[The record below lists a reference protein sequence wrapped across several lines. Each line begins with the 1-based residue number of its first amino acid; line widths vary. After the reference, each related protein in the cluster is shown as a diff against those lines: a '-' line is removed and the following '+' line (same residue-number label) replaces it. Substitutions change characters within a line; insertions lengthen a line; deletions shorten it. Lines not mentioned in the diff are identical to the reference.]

1 MSEIALVFPG
11 QGSQY
16 MGMCHDFDLI
26 DDMELIDKFN
36 IASKVFNI
44 DFLDVCKNGPNEK
57 LSSTYIAQ
65 PAIFLH
71 SILIDKLLKIN
82 NLNVKAVAGH
92 SLGEYTALVSSGVI
106 TFEECLEILK
116 VRCSEMEKVN
126 KKYKGSM
133 LAIINDDI
141 DLIKTICK
149 KLEDTVIANINSQNQ
164 IIISGPHNEI
174 ESSISLF
181 KENGIKKMIKLNVS
195 GAFHSPL
202 MREAN
207 LSLNKA
213 INSVNFKDSNYAL
226 YQNVF
231 PNEIFDGK
239 KIKQNLKNQ
248 LCGTVEWLDIIKNMK
263 KNNITEIIEV
273 GPKNVLTRLIQ
284 KIDPSIKTKSF
295 DKVSD
300 IMSYG
305 MLKGLK
311 K

>member
-16 MGMCHDFDLI
+16 MGMCNDFDLI

-36 IASKVFNI
+36 IASEVFNI
-44 DFLDVCKNGPNEK
+44 DFLDVCKNGSNEK

-202 MREAN
+202 MKEAN

-263 KNNITEIIEV
+263 KNNITSIIEV

-284 KIDPSIKTKSF
+284 KIEPSIKTKSF

-305 MLKGLK
+305 MHKGLK

>member
-1 MSEIALVFPG
+1 MNEVALVFPG

-16 MGMCHDFDLI
+16 MGMCQDLDLI
-26 DDMELIDKFN
+26 DDMELIDKFH
-36 IASKVFNI
+36 IASEVFNV

-65 PAIFLH
+65 PVIFLH

-82 NLNVKAVAGH
+82 NFNVKAVAGH

-174 ESSISLF
+174 ESSINLF
-181 KENGIKKMIKLNVS
+181 KENGIKKIIKLNVS

-202 MREAN
+202 MKEAN

-231 PNEIFDGK
+231 PYEIFDGK
-239 KIKQNLKNQ
+239 KIKKNLKNQ
-248 LCGTVEWLDIIKNMK
+248 LCGTVKWLHIIKNMK
-263 KNNITEIIEV
+263 KNNITNIIEV
-273 GPKNVLTRLIQ
+273 GPKNVLSRLIQ
-284 KIDPSIKTKSF
+284 KIEPSIKTKSF

-305 MLKGLK
+305 MQKGLK

>member
-26 DDMELIDKFN
+26 NDMELINKFN
-36 IASKVFNI
+36 IASKVFNV
-44 DFLDVCKNGPNEK
+44 DFLDVFKNGPNEK

-174 ESSISLF
+174 ENSISLF

-239 KIKQNLKNQ
+239 KIKENLKKQ

-284 KIDPSIKTKSF
+284 KIEPSIKTKSF
-295 DKVSD
+295 DKMSD

-305 MLKGLK
+305 MLKGFK

>member
-1 MSEIALVFPG
+1 MNEVALVFPG

-16 MGMCHDFDLI
+16 IGMCQDLDLI
-26 DDMELIDKFN
+26 DDIELIDKFH
-36 IASKVFNI
+36 IASEVFNV

-92 SLGEYTALVSSGVI
+92 SLGEYTALVSSGII

-231 PNEIFDGK
+231 PNEIFNGN
-239 KIKQNLKNQ
+239 KIKENLKKQ

-263 KNNITEIIEV
+263 KNNITSIIEV

-284 KIDPSIKTKSF
+284 KIEPSIKTKSF

-305 MLKGLK
+305 MHKGLK